1 MNSTWKKILGALFA
15 MILVVGLAACGNGN
29 NETTEAPATETTEE
43 TTGAE
48 AATAADEAT
57 EAAQTGTLPTGE
69 INVVSREEGS
79 GTRGAFTE
87 ITGVAED
94 DNDNTY
100 QNAVIQNGTDLVMTY
115 VSGDPRSIGYI
126 SLGSLNDTVK
136 AVPVDGVEATEENVV
151 NDTYTLKRPF
161 NIVYKEDKLTDLT
174 KDFIAFIES
183 KDAQDMAADAGVI
196 AAFADAQPYTGQD
209 ANLEG
214 TIRVQ
219 GSTSVD
225 PYMQK
230 IEEAYQAIH
239 AGVKFDHTANGSGA
253 GIQAAIDDN
262 ADIGMASR
270 EIKQE
275 ELDQGLTGKAIAIDG
290 IAVIVAPDNGVA
302 TLSMAQIKGIFTGEV
317 RNWEDVAK

>member
-1 MNSTWKKILGALFA
+1 MNSTFKKILGALFA

-29 NETTEAPATETTEE
+29 NSSTEAAGGDTSAAEE
-43 TTGAE
+43 TTAPAE
-48 AATAADEAT
+48 TSEEGAAT
-57 EAAQTGTLPTGE
+57 GSLPNGE

-79 GTRGAFTE
+79 GTRGAFVE
-87 ITGVAED
+87 ITGVEQD
-94 DNDNTY
+94 KTDNTY
-100 QNAVIQNGTDLVMTY
+100 EGAIVQNGTDLVMTY
-115 VSGDPRSIGYI
+115 VAGDARSIGYI

-151 NDTYTLKRPF
+151 NNTYALKRPF

-174 KDFIAFIES
+174 KDFLAFIES
-183 KDAQDMAADAGVI
+183 KEAQDMAADAGVI
-196 AAFADAQPYTGQD
+196 AAFSDAKPYEGKD

-230 IEEAYQAIH
+230 IEEAYKAIH
-239 AGVKFDHTANGSGA
+239 TGVKFDHTANGSGA

-270 EIKQE
+270 EVKQE
-275 ELDQGLTGKAIAIDG
+275 ELDQGLTAKAIAIDG
-290 IAVIVAPDNGVA
+290 ICVIVAPENGVA
-302 TLSMAQIKGIFTGEV
+302 TLSMDQIKGIFTGEV